1 MKDRGVV
8 VWWLY
13 LDESGDL
20 GFDFINRKP
29 SRYFTICILATS
41 HRDTNTQ
48 FAYAVRKTLKRK
60 VNHHRKNNPIN
71 ELHAS
76 SLPFPVKQYVYSL
89 LLDHIFGIYAI
100 TLNKKRVY
108 QYLIEDKEKVYNY
121 VARQVI
127 DRIPFEMADK
137 QVILT
142 VDKSKGTKAR
152 HEFNGYITAQL
163 KGRLAPDVKLAITHE
178 ASEASAGLQ
187 LADLFAWGV
196 FRKYERNDPACFEL
210 FKEKILYDGRY
221 L

>member
-1 MKDRGVV
+1 M
-8 VWWLY
+8 WWLY

-29 SRYFTICILATS
+29 SRFFTICVLATS
-41 HRDTNTQ
+41 HRHTNRQ

-60 VNHHRKNNPIN
+60 VNHRRKNRPPVN

-76 SLPFPVKQYVYSL
+76 SLPLSVKEYVYNL
-89 LLDHIFGIYAI
+89 LSGCTFGIYAI

-108 QYLIEDKEKVYNY
+108 QYLMEDKVKVYNY

-127 DRIPFEMADK
+127 DQIPFEMADQ

-152 HEFNGYITAQL
+152 HEFNGYIANQL
-163 KGRLAPDVKLAITHE
+163 KGRLAPDVKLSITHQ
-178 ASEASAGLQ
+178 ASETSAGLQ
-187 LADLFAWGV
+187 LADLFAWGI
-196 FRKYERNDPACFEL
+196 FRKYERNDLTCFEL
-210 FKEKILYDGRY
+210 FKEKVLYDGKY
-221 L
+221 LQ